1 MGCIPCITISD
12 QAFQTSQFLS
22 AKWSNYRTPHLQS
35 VSSSKESVDE
45 LSRTVGDIKSG
56 ADELTRAAGHIMVAV
71 ARSVMEASSVV
82 VREFLEPRRVD
93 RHGHDHART
102 YK

>member
-12 QAFQTSQFLS
+12 QAFQASQFLS
-22 AKWSNYRTPHLQS
+22 AKWSNYRMPHLQS

-45 LSRTVGDIKSG
+45 LSGTVGDIKSG
-56 ADELTRAAGHIMVAV
+56 ADELSHAAGHITAAV
-71 ARSVMEASSVV
+71 ARSVMEGPAVV
-82 VREFLEPRRVD
+82 VRESLEARSVD
-93 RHGHDHART
+93 RHDHDHART